1 MFNIYINLIAKVVLI
16 LGGINYLFMALANTD
31 LFSLIKMPMLT
42 KTMFILIGLS
52 ALYFMFNRDY
62 YLPFL
67 GETVIPVS
75 NTNTQSN
82 TTPTSSIANS
92 SMTPITLSG
101 LPPNTRIM
109 YWAAQKSDD
118 VFDNPIKAYSTYAN
132 MGITNTDR
140 KGGVSFSINCPAEYK
155 VPKFGFSTKLKKHVH
170 YRYELPG
177 KPGMFS
183 RIHTHFIANC

>member
-1 MFNIYINLIAKVVLI
+1 MFNIYINLIAKVILI

-82 TTPTSSIANS
+82 TA
-92 SMTPITLSG
+92 TPITNSLMIPVKLSG

-132 MGITNTDR
+132 TGITNTDS
-140 KGGVSFSINCPAEYK
+140 KGDVSFSIICPAEYK
-155 VPKFGFSTKLKKHVH
+155 VPKFGFSTKLLRHVH
-170 YRYELPG
+170 YRYELPRQ
-177 KPGMFS
+177 PGMFS
-183 RIHTHFIANC
+183 RVHTHFIAKC